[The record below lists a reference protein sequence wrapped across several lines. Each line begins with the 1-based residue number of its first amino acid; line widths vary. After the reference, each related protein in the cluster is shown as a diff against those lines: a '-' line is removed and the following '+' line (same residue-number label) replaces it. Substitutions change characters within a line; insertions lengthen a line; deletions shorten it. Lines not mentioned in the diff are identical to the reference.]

1 MDYYSLIHN
10 MIGRNWKISVL
21 GVYCFS
27 NTWPSLGVT
36 AVLSL
41 GASGGQE
48 AVNGQQTWHYSGYAS
63 SQAKY
68 KLAVLSW
75 EDRSFSSNPCVE
87 TWCHVKDWQQR
98 SWCARLTYVGRGHCR
113 YCLQRLFHLHCSWE
127 LTSLHCRARMQYNII
142 YWEGTAEVLHGVV
155 LIHREQ

>member
-1 MDYYSLIHN
+1 MKNQSTRSTLLFKHFIE
-10 MIGRNWKISVL
+10 
-21 GVYCFS
+21 
-27 NTWPSLGVT
+27 WPSLGVT
-36 AVLSL
+36 TVLSL

-87 TWCHVKDWQQR
+87 T
-98 SWCARLTYVGRGHCR
+98 
-113 YCLQRLFHLHCSWE
+113 
-127 LTSLHCRARMQYNII
+127 
-142 YWEGTAEVLHGVV
+142 
-155 LIHREQ
+155 